1 MSSLKDSIIDSIIFI
16 KEYFQ
21 ENETFIY
28 LLFYSLLIF
37 MIIIGFIIFMF
48 NPYNILNYY
57 KSTVLFLYIIITG
70 FILYF
75 ILLKSTN
82 TYVKTYNFKLDIF
95 LYSLNFGKIILFI
108 IAIYLSFLILYNLTL
123 HLISSSLKFS
133 FLFTIVLVILVL
145 SIINSYTDIYDNDI
159 SQYQFIN
166 LIKDIIFYIPC
177 LITDFIDFIIVDY
190 KQTPSTVI
198 ILLITL
204 IIVCLIYVT
213 NMYIKS
219 SSNNIILI
227 KKPEYLNKNVLI
239 LSNAELTEKIIKTK
253 PFYERALIRMQE
265 KKSFE
270 TSLNPKLDVVT
281 PVPDY
286 TDKYTRKE
294 GFIEGFNNIISE
306 ETVPIH
312 LTLDD
317 YDKYILKQAL
327 WKNPNALKD
336 LNNSST
342 NDIHQYIND
351 IISKQNTLMGYYEW
365 IMLKLQLLN
374 AGSISKNILGDMLTS
389 SYHYSLSYWIFLNN
403 NTTLPEKQTRPEL
416 IGKDLIVKYGNRPSM
431 YYEHDTKELTVEYI
445 DINNNSIILYKSPD
459 ILYQRWNHV
468 VMNYDYGIFDLFIN
482 GNLVYSNPKV
492 INFDTND
499 EILEVG
505 NINNSN
511 IGGIS
516 HMNYYEEPIDL
527 EKIKLI
533 YKNHPS
539 F

>member
-1 MSSLKDSIIDSIIFI
+1 
-16 KEYFQ
+16 
-21 ENETFIY
+21 
-28 LLFYSLLIF
+28 
-37 MIIIGFIIFMF
+37 
-48 NPYNILNYY
+48 
-57 KSTVLFLYIIITG
+57 
-70 FILYF
+70 
-75 ILLKSTN
+75 
-82 TYVKTYNFKLDIF
+82 
-95 LYSLNFGKIILFI
+95 
-108 IAIYLSFLILYNLTL
+108 
-123 HLISSSLKFS
+123 
-133 FLFTIVLVILVL
+133 
-145 SIINSYTDIYDNDI
+145 
-159 SQYQFIN
+159 
-166 LIKDIIFYIPC
+166 
-177 LITDFIDFIIVDY
+177 
-190 KQTPSTVI
+190 
-198 ILLITL
+198 
-204 IIVCLIYVT
+204 
-213 NMYIKS
+213 MYIKS